1 MSRAKRTEADLKNI
15 AAQMRKAMTGPTL
28 NQVYRHA
35 MEAGYLCALA
45 DGEAD
50 AGEKEAIVKAMHDLS
65 SGLVVEWE
73 VDAMIDECNEA
84 IGNEGHAA
92 RCAAVGAK
100 LKDLGQAEAG
110 LLLGAYAALATG
122 GLDKKEAGML
132 EKIGSAAGV
141 SKNQVANLVKQAKNA
156 LAG

>member
-1 MSRAKRTEADLKNI
+1 MSRAKRTDADLKNI
-15 AAQMRKAMTGPTL
+15 AAEMRKVMTGPKL
-28 NQVYRHA
+28 NQVYRYA

-45 DGEAD
+45 DGGAD
-50 AGEKEAIVKAMHDLS
+50 AGEKAAIVKAMHDLS

-73 VDAMIDECNEA
+73 VDAMMDECNEA
-84 IGNEGHAA
+84 IGGEGFDS
-92 RCAAVGAK
+92 RCASVGSK
-100 LKDLGQAEAG
+100 LKELGQAEAG

-141 SKNQVANLVKQAKNA
+141 SKNQVANLVKQAKNSV
-156 LAG
+156 

>member
-1 MSRAKRTEADLKNI
+1 MSRAKRTDADLKKI
-15 AAQMRKAMTGPTL
+15 AAEMRKVLTGPTL
-28 NQVYRHA
+28 NQVYRQA

-73 VDAMIDECNEA
+73 VDAMMDECNEA
-84 IGNEGHAA
+84 IGSEGHEA
-92 RCAAVGAK
+92 RAKAVGAK
-100 LKDLGQAEAG
+100 LKELGQAEAG
-110 LLLGAYAALATG
+110 LLLGAYTALATG
-122 GLDKKEAGML
+122 GLDKKEAGTL

-141 SKNQVANLVKQAKNA
+141 TKNQVANLVKQVKNA
-156 LAG
+156 I

>member
-1 MSRAKRTEADLKNI
+1 MSRAKRTDADLKKI
-15 AAQMRKAMTGPTL
+15 AADMRKVMTGPTL
-28 NQVYRHA
+28 NQVYRLA

-50 AGEKEAIVKAMHDLS
+50 DGEKAAIVKAVHDLS

-73 VDAMIDECNEA
+73 VDALIDQCNEA
-84 IGNEGHAA
+84 IGNEGFDA
-92 RCAAVGAK
+92 RCSAVGAG
-100 LKDLGQAEAG
+100 LKELGQAEAG

-132 EKIGSAAGV
+132 EKIGSAAGIT
-141 SKNQVANLVKQAKNA
+141 KNQVANLVKQAKNA
-156 LAG
+156 